1 MQNEVNS
8 LKMIIG
14 STLKEIH
21 KLQNEKKELLTIN
34 FTITNEL
41 NQVKIAQTNSSSNRQ
56 IFF

>member
-14 STLKEIH
+14 STLKEIK
-21 KLQNEKKELLTIN
+21 KLQNEKKELLTMN

-41 NQVKIAQTNSSSNRQ
+41 NQAKIAQTNSS
-56 IFF
+56 